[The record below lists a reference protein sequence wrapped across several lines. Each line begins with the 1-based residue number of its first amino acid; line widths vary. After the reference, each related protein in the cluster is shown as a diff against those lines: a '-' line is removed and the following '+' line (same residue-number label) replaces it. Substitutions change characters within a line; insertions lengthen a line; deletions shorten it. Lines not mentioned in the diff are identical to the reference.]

1 MKKLIPGTVLSYAG
15 SLFGAALFVVGL
27 NVIII
32 PHGLYSGTLTGVA
45 QIIESLVVSLTPL
58 QVPENFNLT
67 GIVLLLFNIPL
78 MLLVLRVTNKGFP
91 IKSIINILFMN
102 LTMAFLPVPDSPVIY
117 DTLTACIVGGAI
129 AGFGVGLTLRCGG
142 SSGGSDL
149 IGIYFSAKKA
159 NFTVGRVSLIIGAF
173 VYLYCLIRFDL
184 NTVVYSAIF
193 TVVYS
198 LTLDQTHYQNIKTSA
213 FIFTTNP
220 DIIKPIMDK
229 FGRGATHWEGEGA
242 YSGQHNHIFI
252 TVVSKYEV
260 PQLKRIV
267 SSIDPSA
274 FIVFNHKVDVSGN
287 FIKRF

>member
-1 MKKLIPGTVLSYAG
+1 MEKLISGKALRYLG
-15 SLFGAALFVVGL
+15 SLFGAALFVIGINL
-27 NVIII
+27 III

-45 QIIESLVVSLTPL
+45 QIIESLITSFTPL
-58 QVPENFNLT
+58 RVPDGFNLT
-67 GIVLLLFNIPL
+67 GIVLLLFNVPL
-78 MLLVLRVTNKGFP
+78 MIIVLRVTDKSFP
-91 IKSIINILFMN
+91 VKSIVNILFLN
-102 LTMAFLPVPDSPVIY
+102 LTMTFLPIPDSPVIH

-129 AGFGVGLTLRCGG
+129 CGFGVGLTLRCGG

-159 NFTVGRVSLIIGAF
+159 NFTVGRVTLIIGAV

-220 DIIKPIMDK
+220 DIIKPIMEK
-229 FGRGATHWEGEGA
+229 FGRGATHWEGEGTF
-242 YSGQHNHIFI
+242 SGQKNHVFI

-260 PQLKRIV
+260 PQLKKIV
-267 SSIDPSA
+267 ADIDPGA
-274 FIVFNHKVDVSGN
+274 FIIFNHKVDVSGK
-287 FIKRF
+287 FVKRF